1 MYRQGQR
8 DVMIVPSDAS
18 GSDPSNIPMGG
29 MPNGYGY
36 SLGLLTGQE

>member
-1 MYRQGQR
+1 MYRQDPR
-8 DVMIVPSDAS
+8 DVVIVSSDAP
-18 GSDPSNIPMGG
+18 GSDQSNMAMGG